1 MEREGIQQTSEQLVE
16 KRFGKET
23 LEAAEEYGREIT
35 EEIKSALV
43 GMSLEE
49 GSTREQD
56 EDAKKYIRM
65 WRDFVDGL
73 TARTSSVNEAPEI
86 VVTAI
91 EGATALFSVERTRQ
105 GREAAERLRELLK
118 IKFGI

>member
-1 MEREGIQQTSEQLVE
+1 MEREGLQQTPEQIIE
-16 KRFGKET
+16 RRFGREP
-23 LEAAEEYGREIT
+23 LEAAERHGREIT

-56 EDAKKYIRM
+56 EDVRKYIKM
-65 WRDFVDGL
+65 WRGFVDGL

-91 EGATALFSVERTRQ
+91 EGATALFSVERTRE